1 MKQNQD
7 LEEIRRLNE
16 IIFKL
21 NLQLS
26 ANVLNERY
34 DTQIESQPGQ
44 VAVSPHNDGLLRDQ
58 MRLIEDLKKQKLLL
72 TSKNGIFF
80 IKGTLQNS
88 VDMLND
94 KVRQLEVE
102 LYQEQNREDIARLK
116 KDLDDS
122 KKLIKKKEKEKVN
135 LMNVVTELRSQVTAP

>member
-1 MKQNQD
+1 
-7 LEEIRRLNE
+7 
-16 IIFKL
+16 
-21 NLQLS
+21 
-26 ANVLNERY
+26 
-34 DTQIESQPGQ
+34 
-44 VAVSPHNDGLLRDQ
+44 

-102 LYQEQNREDIARLK
+102 LY
-116 KDLDDS
+116 
-122 KKLIKKKEKEKVN
+122 
-135 LMNVVTELRSQVTAP
+135 